1 MRKGKSFPLKQTYSY
16 LACCHREGVFT
27 WWMEDGKCVAACLF
41 VWDKIGEGGEKKIP
55 PRVEQFPKH
64 IWSVFLKW
72 LSSNLCLCAFVC
84 VCHRCIL
91 LMMLSVLLASWMHT
105 RVSPGKRWRRYI
117 SSCVRH
123 ARTRRAAFPSPP
135 PSFLL
140 SCEAL
145 LGCLSSSRNRECVTK
160 HILSDSHAIFPWSRP
175 RLLFMVGLPATLRR
189 RLLWTLLLPCGK
201 EGGCIA

>member
-1 MRKGKSFPLKQTYSY
+1 
-16 LACCHREGVFT
+16 
-27 WWMEDGKCVAACLF
+27 MESVLLLVCLLGT
-41 VWDKIGEGGEKKIP
+41 KTGGEKKKIP
-55 PRVEQFPKH
+55 PWVEQFPKH

-72 LSSNLCLCAFVC
+72 LSSNLCAFCVYLCVYAADAFC
-84 VCHRCIL
+84 WWCCQCCWHLGCIPESL
-91 LMMLSVLLASWMHT
+91 QAKDGDDISLLAQTCTH
-105 RVSPGKRWRRYI
+105 
-117 SSCVRH
+117 
-123 ARTRRAAFPSPP
+123 TRRAAFPSPR

-160 HILSDSHAIFPWSRP
+160 HILSDSHAIFPWCRP